1 MKLLRYLKGYLKES
15 ILGPFFKLLE
25 AAFDLLIP
33 LVMADIIDVGIANKD
48 VNYIY
53 QMGALIV
60 LIGVLGLVC
69 SISAQYFAAKAA
81 TGMATSLRSDLFRHI
96 QSLSYAEMDTIGT
109 STLITRMTSDIN
121 QVQTGVN
128 LALRLLLRSPFIV
141 FGSMIMAFTINVKAA
156 LVFVVA
162 IPLLA
167 LVVFGVMLVSIPLF
181 RKVQNNLDKV
191 LLHTR
196 ENLSGVRVIRA
207 FNKQSDERKNFEQ
220 ANDELV
226 GQQTFVGRISAIMNP
241 LTYVIINLALCVLI
255 WTGAWQVEGGL
266 ITQGEVVALVNYM
279 SQILVEMVKMANLI
293 ITINKSL
300 ACAKRIQAVLDTQP
314 GMKQGSGVAI
324 SPSQVQVGE
333 EMVAFDHVS
342 FTYPN
347 ASEESLSEIHFS
359 AQKGQTIGIIGGTGS
374 GKTTLI
380 NLIPRFYDA
389 TKGSIR
395 IAGEKI
401 EEYTYEQLR
410 GKIGIVPQKA
420 VLFKGTIAQN
430 LKWGNPQA
438 DETQMWKALE
448 AAQAQDFVSGKADG
462 LDAQVLQ
469 GGSNLSGGQRQRL
482 TIARAL
488 IREPQILILDDSASA
503 LDYATDARLRE
514 AIRRLDPQMTVFI
527 VSQRAASIR
536 YADEIMV
543 LDDGQMVGWG
553 THEELLSK
561 CTIYQEIYYSQFPKG
576 EQEER
581 GCRAHG

>member
-553 THEELLSK
+553 THEELLSN

>member
-181 RKVQNNLDKV
+181 RKVQNSLDKV

-196 ENLSGVRVIRA
+196 ENLSGARVIRA

-469 GGSNLSGGQRQRL
+469 SGSNLSGGQRQRL

-553 THEELLSK
+553 THEELLSN